1 MTAPDNIQTDNI
13 QTDSTGIVTAGV
25 LQLRPTADR
34 DANLADVADLIDQ
47 AAARGVAI
55 LQLPEL
61 FSVPFVK
68 PMPPDPDYLVY
79 GESLD
84 GPSNT
89 MVQEKSREHGMT
101 IISSIFEK
109 TAATGVYH
117 NTATIF
123 VNGERRLDYRKSHLP
138 LSYNF
143 PEKSYFRPG
152 DESPGV
158 VDADGIGVS
167 TIICYER
174 HFPELARTA
183 AVQGATVLGIPI
195 ASGNGYKRE
204 TFDLEL
210 KAHAV
215 FNCMYVLAGNRIGVE
230 GPKEYFGGSSIY
242 GPDGETVATATDNGE
257 NELVVGDIDLG
268 QLPAKRAFGRPFLR
282 DRRFDLYK

>member
-1 MTAPDNIQTDNI
+1 MTTPEMT
-13 QTDSTGIVTAGV
+13 STEETTPGIVTAGV

-34 DANLADVADLIDQ
+34 EANLAVVADLIDQ
-47 AAARGVAI
+47 AAARGVEV

-61 FSVPFVK
+61 FSVPFVA
-68 PMPPDPDYLVY
+68 PMPVDPDYLVY
-79 GESLD
+79 GEPLD

-89 MVQEKSREHGMT
+89 MVAEKSREHGMT
-101 IISSIFEK
+101 IVSSIFEK
-109 TAATGVYH
+109 TAAAGVFY

-123 VNGERRLDYRKSHLP
+123 VGGERRLDYRKSHLP
-138 LSYNF
+138 LSFNF

-152 DESPGV
+152 DKSPEV
-158 VDADGIGVS
+158 VDADGIPVS

-195 ASGNGYKRE
+195 ASGNGYSRE

-215 FNCMYVLAGNRIGVE
+215 FNCMYVLASNRIGVE

-242 GPDGETVATATDNGE
+242 GPDGETVATAEDNGGD
-257 NELVVGDIDLG
+257 ELVVGDIDLG

-282 DRRFDLYK
+282 DRRFALYK